1 MLGLIWASAWAT
13 KTNWQS
19 GLIFMMLLMI
29 LVIGFDAD
37 DDDGGDNMMN
47 ADEDADGDSS
57 GDRKLWIDNDLLRKE
72 ETNTAWRS
80 SEDTKPEITGLSFVL
95 LLNYF

>member
-29 LVIGFDAD
+29 LVIEFDGD
-37 DDDGGDNMMN
+37 DDYNNVMKDYDNVMN
-47 ADEDADGDSS
+47 DYEDADGD
-57 GDRKLWIDNDLLRKE
+57 DQ
-72 ETNTAWRS
+72 
-80 SEDTKPEITGLSFVL
+80 
-95 LLNYF
+95 